1 MTAGLPT
8 SHRVHACHPSH
19 YCELRLHNRWRVDAS
34 GPGRHMTLKPQ
45 MASEGTARRDAAERS
60 TAAAHV
66 DSFVIN
72 LCSST
77 TPMALTQPDAP
88 ELKCFRFFV
97 SRRLEDRRERFR
109 LHMGY
114 FASLEEAEEWLS
126 VVRDVYPGAWA
137 GEAPGKRLR
146 ARAAASAALSAT
158 PPASIDTRS
167 EDAAAAS
174 AALSIAPW
182 QAPSASIIAPP
193 ENAAGS
199 IALPISSA
207 PAPSENVPAFVAAH
221 PVASSCAPRA
231 SAVVPSENVAAS
243 VAPPLP
249 PPAARRIEKP
259 KDVVVAVAA
268 PRAPQPSASP
278 LAKSKD
284 LAASA
289 AVPAAARPAPLAP
302 LSNVR
307 EVLAALDERD
317 AKQAAPAPRAAEGA
331 QALSDTQ
338 VMRILEERR
347 SRQRAPGETQEASS
361 NIPMLRPDDTGTRRA
376 LKEAV
381 QDNAAV
387 SFAVQLQWSVQPM
400 ALDKVPPLAIFSA
413 YTLYTVEGS
422 REGRKWYGL
431 RLGFFSDADAAKQV
445 AHYVRSEFTSV
456 AVVPVS
462 PQERGRATAADQKTE
477 PASLQETSRAVHA
490 AEITLIEDK
499 DADPPT
505 RVPVEPMRGAAKLAS
520 GGAHTVPP
528 AARAA
533 AHRSKK
539 LRSKGRTA
547 ERKAPY
553 SLEET
558 LEILGAGALEI
569 DNGRG
574 ELINHSGVR
583 HISVE
588 VRKNSPFARLV
599 ARLTERV
606 RKS

>member
-1 MTAGLPT
+1 
-8 SHRVHACHPSH
+8 
-19 YCELRLHNRWRVDAS
+19 
-34 GPGRHMTLKPQ
+34 MTLKPQ
-45 MASEGTARRDAAERS
+45 MAPEGTARRDAADRS
-60 TAAAHV
+60 TAAAQV

-77 TPMALTQPDAP
+77 TPMALTQPDAA
-88 ELKCFRFFV
+88 ELKRFRFFV

-114 FASLEEAEEWLS
+114 FATLEEAEEWLS

-146 ARAAASAALSAT
+146 ARAAAGAALSAA
-158 PPASIDTRS
+158 PPASIDTPS
-167 EDAAAAS
+167 ENAAAS
-174 AALSIAPW
+174 IAALSIAPW
-182 QAPSASIIAPP
+182 QTPSASSIAPP

-199 IALPISSA
+199 IALPISSP
-207 PAPSENVPAFVAAH
+207 PAPSENVPASVAAH
-221 PVASSCAPRA
+221 PVASSSAPRT
-231 SAVVPSENVAAS
+231 SAVAPSENVAAA
-243 VAPPLP
+243 VVPPVT
-249 PPAARRIEKP
+249 PPAALRIEKP
-259 KDVVVAVAA
+259 KDVVVAVSAPSA
-268 PRAPQPSASP
+268 PRPAALPV
-278 LAKSKD
+278 AKSKD
-284 LAASA
+284 VAASA
-289 AVPAAARPAPLAP
+289 VARGARPAPLAP

-347 SRQRAPGETQEASS
+347 SRQRARGETPEASS
-361 NIPMLRPDDTGTRRA
+361 NIPMLRPDDTVTRRA
-376 LKEAV
+376 LQEAV

-422 REGRKWYGL
+422 REGHKWYGL
-431 RLGFFSDADAAKQV
+431 RLGFFSDADAAKEV
-445 AHYVRSEFTSV
+445 AYYVRSEFTSV

-462 PQERGRATAADQKTE
+462 PQERGRAAAADQKTE
-477 PASLQETSRAVHA
+477 PASFQETPRAA
-490 AEITLIEDK
+490 SADDITLLDAK
-499 DADPPT
+499 DVELPA
-505 RVPVEPMRGAAKLAS
+505 RVAVAPMRGAAKLAT
-520 GGAHTVPP
+520 GGARTVPP

-539 LRSKGRTA
+539 LRSKGRAA

-574 ELINHSGVR
+574 ELINESGVR